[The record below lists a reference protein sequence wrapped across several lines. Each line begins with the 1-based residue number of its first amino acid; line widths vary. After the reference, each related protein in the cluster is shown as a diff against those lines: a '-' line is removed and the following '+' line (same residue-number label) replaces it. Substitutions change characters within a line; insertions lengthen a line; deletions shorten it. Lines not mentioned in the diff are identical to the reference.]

1 MEELST
7 VEAQAQL
14 ARLIDRARKGQET
27 VITDHGRPVAR
38 VSPVDPSDVPSLRD
52 WETVW
57 RRMRERATAAG
68 ISPFTAEERK
78 ALRDEGRR

>member
-38 VSPVDPSDVPSLRD
+38 VSPVDASDVPSFMD
-52 WETVW
+52 WEAVW
-57 RRMRERATAAG
+57 RRMRERANAAG
-68 ISPFTAEERK
+68 VPPFKAEELK